1 MAFMQIINYLN
12 GIFEERRAN
21 PRDDLLSALLAA
33 EEEGE
38 KLNEEELRTTVVLL
52 FIAGHETTTNLI
64 GNGTVALLR
73 NRDQWDRLVADPSL
87 APSAEEELLRYDGP
101 VHPTART
108 APVPSAVGGGEVE
121 PGQGENGRASGRE
134 RGCPE

>member
-1 MAFMQIINYLN
+1 MQRGLMAFMQIINYLN

-73 NRDQWDRLVADPSL
+73 NRDQWARLVADPSP
-87 APSAEEELLRYDGP
+87 APSAVEEMLRYAGP
-101 VHPTART
+101 VHLTARPAT
-108 APVPSAVGGGEVE
+108 APSLLGGVEVQ
-121 PGQGENGRASGRE
+121 PGPRLAQ
-134 RGCPE
+134 